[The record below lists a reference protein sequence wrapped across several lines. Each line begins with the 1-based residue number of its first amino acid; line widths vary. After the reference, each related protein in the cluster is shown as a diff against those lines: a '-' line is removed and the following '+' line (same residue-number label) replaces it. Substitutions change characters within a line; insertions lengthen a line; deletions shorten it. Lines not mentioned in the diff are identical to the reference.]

1 MGFFKSFLASAGA
14 LLITGGVAAGVCYSK
29 VPEFKDWVQ
38 QDLLKI
44 ETPVGAVTPEKD
56 IQIADLTA
64 QLEQHK
70 QTIQA
75 ITDELDTQRNK
86 VSQLQAAAKQD
97 SETIATLQTSI
108 TEKQALLDSAT
119 AEKSQLEEQKAT
131 LEADLAE
138 TQAELEEAQANAETD
153 AQTIASLQA
162 DVESK
167 QSELADVNSQL
178 ETKTTEVETLTTQV
192 QTLTEER
199 DQALA
204 DLETKE
210 SEITTLNEEIASLES
225 DVATKESEIA
235 TLNARIATLE
245 DGLIKDEDEMFLADY
260 LSKGFNFFDVSE
272 DYAFASNV
280 GFINVKRNLY
290 LLNKYDYSLDL
301 ICEGYQTY
309 HTMFKTDDNRYVLSA
324 GNNGVC
330 VVESDLSTSKTY
342 SLGNKSE
349 QYICKYTMP
358 NGSLVFT
365 NKYGTNTSIDFLFED
380 TSIVVSSEN
389 NAFNISCTHAGQY
402 NKFFVGDNTDSGSL
416 YVVDSTTGECSEIYT
431 GASNFYNFEERGQ
444 YIKISNDSVSIYYNY
459 LTGEVA
465 DSVQGL
471 EKTVTFYIEDQ
482 VIGTTTLLGGT
493 KLDTTPTKEGY
504 TITGWKTLDG
514 TSFDTS
520 TPITEDVNLYAIYES
535 LETKY
540 AVTFKDSSVTIAEAE
555 CAEDEFSWAI
565 APTYTGYE
573 FAGWYCDGVMYDGT
587 ETITLTEDMTF
598 YAEYQKKELVES
610 YSFGDYGSSTRT
622 FVLDGYTATTGEKLF
637 ISANLEFYFGSS
649 YNDVIEYYLNRG
661 DLGTLEVPSTMEM
674 YEGSNVSVDLSNFT
688 EGEAYLHVDADEP
701 PRAGTINV
709 YKVTYL
715 YDYMTNGI
723 PLDTPDDIVTD
734 EGPGSTGGVVIDPGL
749 GGLF

>member
-1 MGFFKSFLASAGA
+1 MDMSDIFKKIILPVMVGFFSLAIILGFVFVTRDYEKQLDSLEGDKIQVEQSKEAETLA
-14 LLITGGVAAGVCYSK
+14 LQT
-29 VPEFKDWVQ
+29 
-38 QDLLKI
+38 KI
-44 ETPVGAVTPEKD
+44 DSYKA
-56 IQIADLTA
+56 QIAI
-64 QLEQHK
+64 LETNSVTDRQAYAS
-70 QTIQA
+70 IQA
-75 ITDELDTQRNK
+75 ELYTTENELK
-86 VSQLQAAAKQD
+86 EAQD
-97 SETIATLQTSI
+97 SIVELNT
-108 TEKQALLDSAT
+108 
-119 AEKSQLEEQKAT
+119 QKAT
-131 LEADLAE
+131 LESDLAE
-138 TQAELEEAQANAETD
+138 AQAELEEAQANAETD

-167 QSELADVNSQL
+167 QSELADVNFQL
-178 ETKTTEVETLTTQV
+178 ETKTTEVETLTNEV

-210 SEITTLNEEIASLES
+210 SEIATLNEEIASLES

-245 DGLIKDEDEMFLADY
+245 DGLIKDENEMFLADY

-365 NKYGTNTSIDFLFED
+365 NKYGTNTSIDFLFEE

-431 GASNFYNFEERGQ
+431 GASYFYNFEERGQ

-465 DSVQGL
+465 DSVEGL

-520 TPITEDVNLYAIYES
+520 TPIMEDVNLYAIYES

-540 AVTFKDSSVTIAEAE
+540 AVTFKDSSITIAEGEYAS
-555 CAEDEFSWAI
+555 DGLVWAT

-587 ETITLTEDMTF
+587 ETITLTKDMTF

-610 YSFGDYGSSTRT
+610 WEMSGYGEYNGLTYGTGYNYAVGDKLLLIGTGILYDGSSR
-622 FVLDGYTATTGEKLF
+622 
-637 ISANLEFYFGSS
+637 EFDF
-649 YNDVIEYYLNRG
+649 
-661 DLGTLEVPSTMEM
+661 EM
-674 YEGSNVSVDLSNFT
+674 YLEEDTAGTTNVYVEELGDFTLVLEGSYENCRNFLLV
-688 EGEAYLHVDADEP
+688 EIDETP
-701 PRAGTINV
+701 KNLNFNV